1 MAHESF
7 EDPEVAALMNEVLIN
22 IKVDREERPDID
34 SLYMTVCQ
42 MITGSGGWP
51 LTIIMDAEKRP
62 FTAGTYF
69 PKKSHFGR
77 IGMLELIPRIKQYW
91 VHNREQ
97 LYHASMEVLDQ
108 LQNIFSLPMAG
119 LGAEVFAEAFHEAQ
133 LLFDNTFGGFGH
145 APKFPTPH
153 KLLFLLRYWKRT
165 GEKRALAMVE
175 KTLQAMRFGGIYDH
189 IGFGFHRYATDNKW
203 LVPHFEKMLYDQA
216 LLLIAYTEAFQ
227 ATKNPFYKQ
236 VAYEIAEYVLRDLT
250 APGGGFYSAEDADSE
265 RQEGKFYTWTMN
277 EIKKVLGS
285 DAALFIEIFN
295 LTKEGNFEIEVS
307 KERNGTNIPHLMKD
321 LSILEKKYSIPKNE
335 LKKMIDVFRNKLFRV
350 REERIH
356 PHKDD
361 KILTDWNS
369 LMIAAFS
376 IAGRVFDEPRF
387 TNAAKAA
394 GEFILKTF
402 TTTDGRLFH
411 RYREGDVAIKGL
423 VNDYSFLIWALLEL
437 YQTTFETKFLQNALF
452 LNQQLIKHFWD
463 NTNGG
468 FYFTPDDGEKLL
480 IRKKEIYDG
489 AIPSGNSVVMLNL
502 LKIARITGD
511 LSFEEMALQINKT
524 FATQI
529 GQSLLAHTMF
539 LNALEYAF
547 GQSFEIVIVGI
558 KGARD
563 TAAMIRAIH
572 TQFIPN
578 KILLF
583 VPKGAEEEILQIT
596 DFVANKKMEDNKAMA
611 YVCVNRFCKFPT
623 TDISKMLDFFT

>member
-1 MAHESF
+1 
-7 EDPEVAALMNEVLIN
+7 
-22 IKVDREERPDID
+22 
-34 SLYMTVCQ
+34 MTVCQ

-69 PKKSHFGR
+69 PKKSRFGR

-97 LYHASMEVLDQ
+97 LYRASMEVLDQ
-108 LQNIFSLPMAG
+108 LQNVALLPTTA
-119 LGAEVFAEAFHEAQ
+119 LGSEVLAKAFHEAQ

-165 GEKRALAMVE
+165 GEKQALAMVE
-175 KTLQAMRFGGIYDH
+175 KTLRAMRFGGIYDH
-189 IGFGFHRYATDNKW
+189 IGFGFHRYATDQKW

-216 LLLIAYTEAFQ
+216 LLLMAYTEAFQ
-227 ATKNPFYKQ
+227 ATHNPFYKQ
-236 VAYEIAEYVLRDLT
+236 VVYEIAEYVLRDLT
-250 APGGGFYSAEDADSE
+250 VPTGGFYSAEDADSE
-265 RQEGKFYTWTMN
+265 GQEGKFYTWTID
-277 EIKKVLGS
+277 EIKTVLGA
-285 DAALFIEIFN
+285 DATLFIEIFN

-307 KERNGTNIPHLMKD
+307 KERNGANIPHLLKD
-321 LSILEKKYSIPKNE
+321 LSILAKKHSIPTGE
-335 LKKMIDVFRNKLFRV
+335 LKKTIDVFRNKLFRA
-350 REERIH
+350 REERVH

-402 TTTDGRLFH
+402 TTADGRLFH

-437 YQTTFETKFLQNALF
+437 YQTTFETKFLQKALF
-452 LNQQLIKHFWD
+452 LNQQLIMHFWD

-489 AIPSGNSVVMLNL
+489 AIPSGNSVAMLNL

-529 GQSLLAHTMF
+529 EQSLLAHTMF

-563 TAAMIRAIH
+563 TTAMIRAIH
-572 TQFIPN
+572 SWFIPN

-596 DFVANKKMEDNKAMA
+596 DFVANKKMEDNKATA
-611 YVCVNRFCKFPT
+611 YVCVNRFCKFPI
-623 TDISKMLDFFT
+623 TDISKMLEFFP